1 MNEWE
6 IAATVLG
13 FALIGCAAVAVLAP
27 PAHGLVAVQVA
38 GVLLSTVL
46 MLLSEGF
53 HRQPFIDLA
62 VVFAP
67 LSLVGGL
74 TFARLMEFGLE
85 EPSLLREAGGQAT
98 SSDRG
103 AGGPAEDPL

>member
-13 FALIGCAAVAVLAP
+13 FALIPCVGVCLLAP
-27 PAHGLVAVQVA
+27 VPAALVALELA
-38 GVLLSTVL
+38 SVLLATIL

-62 VVFAP
+62 VIFAG
-67 LSLVGGL
+67 LSLVGSL
-74 TFARLMEFGLE
+74 TFARLMERHL
-85 EPSLLREAGGQAT
+85 
-98 SSDRG
+98 
-103 AGGPAEDPL
+103 